1 MDQLLQTIRSFD
13 GLLEFAPTEGD
24 EFPPTA
30 WGDHFFYYAPDGQVP
45 KRQQPYAT
53 IVTKNYPDD
62 SLSDLDKPGRWRLNI
77 HVGTTTA
84 RELTD
89 KTAVPTDD
97 QWDFAAPDVVFP
109 HPLYRHQGWV
119 SIVNP
124 GARTSML
131 LSASFV
137 RRTRPHVT
145 ASSIDVPGNGSNA
158 SPERAHPMTPQ
169 CTAHRR
175 R

>member
-1 MDQLLQTIRSFD
+1 MNMDQLLQTIRSFD

-30 WGDHFFYYAPDGQVP
+30 WGDHFFYYAPGGQVP

-89 KTAVPTDD
+89 KTAVPTGD

-131 LSASFV
+131 AV
-137 RRTRPHVT
+137 RLLRQ
-145 ASSIDVPGNGSNA
+145 
-158 SPERAHPMTPQ
+158 AHE
-169 CTAHRR
+169 AARHRLEHRR
-175 R
+175 SRERIEREPGAGGTR